1 MRTNQIKSLII
12 MMLVTFFIGSSV
24 QAGFAKGKKK
34 IALQMYSLRDDLK
47 KDVKGT
53 IEKMGKMGYTELEAA
68 GFDNGK
74 FYGMEPEA
82 FKALVEANGMKLI
95 SSHAGPNYTGDQ
107 ASWDAAMTWWDMAID
122 AHKKAGCLYII
133 KPSMGEYPYK
143 NLESLKKTCEYFN
156 AIGDK
161 CNAKGIR
168 FGYHNHN
175 HEFTK
180 ITDDNELVYDYMVK
194 NTDPKK
200 VTFEMDVYWV
210 TKGGQKPVE
219 YFNKYPKRF
228 ELLHIKDEKEIGAS
242 GEIDFKAIYD
252 NIPKAGTKFA
262 IVEVERYDFEP
273 LVSVQK
279 SFDYLNKAPY
289 VK

>member
-1 MRTNQIKSLII
+1 MRTNQVKSLIV
-12 MMLVTFFIGSSV
+12 MMLVTLFIGGSV
-24 QAGFAKGKKK
+24 EAGFAKGRKK

-53 IEKMGKMGYTELEAA
+53 IEKRGKMGFTDLEAA

-82 FKALVEANGMKLI
+82 FKALVEANGMKLV
-95 SSHAGPNYTGDQ
+95 SSHTGINYTGDQ
-107 ASWDAAMTWWDMAID
+107 ASWDAAMTWWDMCID
-122 AHKKAGCLYII
+122 AHKRAGVSYII

-143 NLESLKKTCEYFN
+143 NLESIKKTCEYFN

-180 ITDDNELVYDYMVK
+180 ISDADEMIYDYMLK

-252 NIPKAGTKFA
+252 SKAKAGTKFA

-279 SFDYLNKAPY
+279 SFDYLNKASY

>member
-1 MRTNQIKSLII
+1 MRTNLIKSLISLL
-12 MMLVTFFIGSSV
+12 LVACFMVGLSQKSL
-24 QAGFAKGKKK
+24 AKGKKE

-47 KDVKGT
+47 KDLKGT
-53 IEKMGKMGYTELEAA
+53 IEKMGKMGYTSLEAA

-82 FKALVEANGMKLI
+82 FKALIEANGMKLI
-95 SSHAGPNYTGDQ
+95 SSHTGPNYTGDQ
-107 ASWDAAMTWWDMAID
+107 ASWDAAMKWWDMAID
-122 AHKKAGCLYII
+122 AHKRAGCSFII

-143 NLESLKKTCEYFN
+143 NQESLKKTCEYFN
-156 AIGDK
+156 AIGKK

-180 ITDDNELVYDYMVK
+180 ISDGTDLVYDYMLK

-210 TKGGQKPVE
+210 VKGGQKPVE

-228 ELLHIKDEKEIGAS
+228 ELLHIKGETEVDGS
-242 GEIDFKAIYD
+242 GTIDFKSIYD
-252 NIPKAGTKFA
+252 NKAKAGTKFA
-262 IVEVERYDFEP
+262 IVEVERYAFEP
-273 LVSVQK
+273 LVSVKK
-279 SFDYLNKAPY
+279 SFDYLNNAPF